1 MRAVSL
7 FGLLAAAVLAAAG
20 CTNSPAS
27 PPAARP
33 ATALKNSGTAALR
46 AALNQRGHADPYY
59 LSLGDSLAQGI
70 QPGPSGGDGPTSD
83 GYPDVLASRLRAT
96 FPSLR
101 LVKLGCSGETTT
113 TMIKGGICPYHA
125 GSQLAQATRFLRSH
139 RGQVAL
145 VTIDIGANDPNSC
158 ILGQPVSHM
167 FGCLNSRVTEVQRN
181 VDDIMA
187 RIRSAAGQKV
197 LVIGMTY
204 YVPELALWRNG
215 QDGKQLALLTEG
227 FAAGVNQLL
236 VKRYHHYNARVA
248 NVFAAFNSGDF
259 GRARTR
265 ASSTRLPPNVQEI
278 CALTW
283 MCAPAPRGPN
293 EHANSR
299 GYRVIAAAFWRAIT
313 R

>member
-1 MRAVSL
+1 MRAVRL
-7 FGLLAAAVLAAAG
+7 FGLLAAAALLAAG

-27 PPAARP
+27 QATARP
-33 ATALKNSGTAALR
+33 ATAIRDTGVAALR
-46 AALNQRGHADPYY
+46 AGLSKHGRTSPYY

-70 QPGPSGGDGPTSD
+70 QPGPAGGDEPTSD
-83 GYPDVLASRLRAT
+83 GYPDVLATRLRASL
-96 FPSLR
+96 PSLR

-113 TMIKGGICPYHA
+113 TMINGGICRYEA

-167 FGCLNSRVTEVQRN
+167 LGCLDSRVTEVQRN
-181 VDDIMA
+181 IDLIMT
-187 RIRSAAGQKV
+187 RIRAAAGPRV
-197 LVIGMTY
+197 LLVGMTY

-227 FAAGVNQLL
+227 FAAGVNQIL
-236 VKRYHHYNARVA
+236 VKRYHHYDAKVA

-259 GRARTR
+259 GKIKT
-265 ASSTRLPPNVQEI
+265 TRLPPNVREI

-283 MCAPAPRGPN
+283 MCTPRPRGPN
-293 EHANSR
+293 EHANSH
-299 GYRVIAAAFWRAIT
+299 GYRVIAAAFWRAIS

>member
-1 MRAVSL
+1 MRAVRL
-7 FGLLAAAVLAAAG
+7 FGLLTAAALLAAG

-27 PPAARP
+27 RP
-33 ATALKNSGTAALR
+33 TTVAKTSISGVAALR
-46 AALNQRGHADPYY
+46 AGLSKHGRASPYY

-70 QPGPSGGDGPTSD
+70 QPGPAGDDEPTSD
-83 GYPDVLASRLRAT
+83 GYPDVLATRLRASLPT
-96 FPSLR
+96 LR

-113 TMIKGGICPYHA
+113 TMINGGICHYQA

-167 FGCLNSRVTEVQRN
+167 LGCLDSRVTEVQRN
-181 VDDIMA
+181 IDDIMT
-187 RIRSAAGQKV
+187 RIRAAAGPRV
-197 LVIGMTY
+197 LVVGMTY
-204 YVPELALWRNG
+204 YVPELALWRKG

-236 VKRYHHYNARVA
+236 VKRYHHYGAKVA

-259 GRARTR
+259 GRANKTQ
-265 ASSTRLPPNVQEI
+265 TKTTKLPPNVREV

-283 MCAPAPRGPN
+283 MCALRPRGPN
-293 EHANSR
+293 EHANSH